1 MKIRL
6 EIPRAQELPS
16 QGRNSGSI
24 PDGGATRFRGLAF
37 LYGDEGINLCALRP
51 RGFYRAWL
59 DADKPDGE
67 FVFFVGWVASNNQLV
82 FEDGL
87 GDLHAFKPDEVEVV

>member
-24 PDGGATRFRGLAF
+24 PDGGTTALAAVT
-37 LYGDEGINLCALRP
+37 EALGRVYIFGASL
-51 RGFYRAWL
+51 RQGGFYRAWL
-59 DADKPDGE
+59 DSDKPDGE
-67 FVFFVGWVASNNQLV
+67 FVFFVGWLASNNQLV
-82 FEDGL
+82 FEDGH
-87 GDLHAFKPDEVEVV
+87 GDLHGFKPDEVEVV